1 MNVCHQKLVHQLQG
15 ALAVNVVEVVDQHEV
30 VDFGVEDGIVADG
43 KSGNELVT
51 FGANTFF
58 YFCTSDCL

>member
-1 MNVCHQKLVHQLQG
+1 MHQLQG
-15 ALAVNVVEVVDQHEV
+15 ALAVNVVEVVDQHQV
-30 VDFGVEDGIVADG
+30 VDLGVEDGIVADG